1 MIIFMVSRTLLI
13 DTVAI
18 KSEEECISN
27 QNAAFETFPDG
38 VMIVKEKSN
47 HIDLSDNGSQR
58 SSINIEVLDP

>member
-1 MIIFMVSRTLLI
+1 MIIFLVSRTLLI
-13 DTVAI
+13 DTAAK

-47 HIDLSDNGSQR
+47 HIDLSVLEDQR